1 MSISTT
7 KELGAVPVVA
17 LKSSRTAASSSGS
30 VNIIRRLVDGICF
43 SNRFGVSKSIKRGGG
58 VVKLVVITLRQMSGI
73 TVPTFWRASLA
84 RRVWLAG
91 RCTRRSARLCNRPV
105 IQPRPDLTS
114 VGGVG
119 GAGILRLMYRYAGT
133 QQAQKSRPVAARLQV
148 TCTQVTRTCEARN
161 RARCLLPSRAHLRGR
176 LPGCAPGGQR
186 YRAFPAA

>member
-1 MSISTT
+1 MVKGFI
-7 KELGAVPVVA
+7 
-17 LKSSRTAASSSGS
+17 
-30 VNIIRRLVDGICF
+30 VNLA
-43 SNRFGVSKSIKRGGG
+43 
-58 VVKLVVITLRQMSGI
+58 QMSGI

-119 GAGILRLMYRYAGT
+119 GTGILQLMYRYAGT

-148 TCTQVTRTCEARN
+148 TSYKLREAARLKVKRSAFCPVWNAN
-161 RARCLLPSRAHLRGR
+161 RDSFQNANQGDHVVRLALLLNADVYAVLKQ
-176 LPGCAPGGQR
+176 L
-186 YRAFPAA
+186 